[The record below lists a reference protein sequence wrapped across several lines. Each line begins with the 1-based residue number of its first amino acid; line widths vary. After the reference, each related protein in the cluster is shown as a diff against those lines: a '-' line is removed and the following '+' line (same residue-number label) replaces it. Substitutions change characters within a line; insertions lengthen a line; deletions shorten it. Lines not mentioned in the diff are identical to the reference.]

1 MRLLVTGGA
10 GLIAEAAEVLGF
22 SPRFSLRDGLAELV
36 QGSVKASSSAV
47 ASKQESRDGSVELNM
62 VT

>member
-1 MRLLVTGGA
+1 
-10 GLIAEAAEVLGF
+10 
-22 SPRFSLRDGLAELV
+22 V